1 MCPGFL
7 ACALAPAH
15 RGQTGDPQ
23 LNPARMP
30 PAQARRA
37 GAARLHVVS
46 RGAMPRFTARPAGK
60 LAGLFY
66 TASLRSLANMTEA
79 IDQLLTKAAGLV
91 GSVIAAVYL
100 GGTRAEQAVQ
110 VLAGAAASYY
120 AAPWLSEQLKAPEG
134 FVGFTIGL
142 TAIFLAK
149 KALATID
156 GLDLKSHL
164 DAALSRISGKKPE
177 GEK

>member
-1 MCPGFL
+1 MIESVD
-7 ACALAPAH
+7 H
-15 RGQTGDPQ
+15 
-23 LNPARMP
+23 
-30 PAQARRA
+30 
-37 GAARLHVVS
+37 
-46 RGAMPRFTARPAGK
+46 
-60 LAGLFY
+60 
-66 TASLRSLANMTEA
+66 
-79 IDQLLTKAAGLV
+79 LLTKAAGLI

-120 AAPWLSEQLKAPEG
+120 ASPWLSVQLQAPEG
-134 FVGFTIGL
+134 MVGFLIGL

-164 DAALSRISGKKPE
+164 DAALSRVSGKKTE